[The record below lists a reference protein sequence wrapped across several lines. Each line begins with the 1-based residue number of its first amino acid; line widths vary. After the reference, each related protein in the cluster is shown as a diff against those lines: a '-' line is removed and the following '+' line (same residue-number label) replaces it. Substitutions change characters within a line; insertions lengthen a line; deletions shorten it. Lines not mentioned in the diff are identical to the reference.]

1 MTKFDPRIHH
11 RRSIRLKGYDYSQP
25 GAYFV
30 TLVAHQ
36 RQSIFGEVANGVMHL
51 NQCGEILHQV
61 WLELP
66 RHYPHVSLDAFILM
80 PNHIH
85 GVLVLREYDGRGG
98 TFGHV
103 SPPDGGR
110 GGSVGRGSMPANTI
124 SGEDLLPDMDQTRPY
139 HVRHGLPEI
148 VRAFKSFSARRI
160 NVLRKTPNIPVWQR
174 NYYEHIVRDQ
184 SELNRIKQYILDN
197 PMKWAEDKE
206 NPTLSINYK
215 LIR

>member
-51 NQCGEILHQV
+51 NQYGEILHQV
-61 WLELP
+61 WLDFP

-80 PNHIH
+80 PNHVH
-85 GVLVLREYDGRGG
+85 GIMVLHDC
-98 TFGHV
+98 
-103 SPPDGGR
+103 R
-110 GGSVGRGSMPANTI
+110 GGSVGNRSLPTGAM
-124 SGEDLLPDMDQTRPY
+124 SGEDLLPEMAQTRPY
-139 HVRHGLPEI
+139 HVRHGLSEI
-148 VRAFKSFSARRI
+148 VCAFKSFSARRI